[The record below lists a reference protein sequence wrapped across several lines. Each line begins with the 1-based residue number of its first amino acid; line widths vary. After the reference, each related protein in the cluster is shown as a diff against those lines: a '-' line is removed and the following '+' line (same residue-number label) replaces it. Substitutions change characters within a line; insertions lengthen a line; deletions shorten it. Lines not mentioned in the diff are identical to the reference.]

1 MFKRVSIVFILD
13 IVALII
19 SIVLAIEIKMAPLF
33 YYLSAYFFQLFFFF
47 CLWQMIGIA
56 TGKFQIGKH
65 KTVFGALSTVL
76 ISNVIAL
83 TLFLVL
89 KAIFPPISFSRIVI
103 FSFSGLFTIAELFLF
118 GLAEL
123 IYHKEEIPGIDL
135 DVQEDFITK
144 YRVSHTDISHR
155 LTAMELAKHRR
166 TGKIVHEIEEEA
178 GEAAY
183 QFMSRFVD
191 VKDGTT
197 AIVSTTTR
205 FNIDHLPGKKYA
217 GIVNLKRIND
227 IRYVNKFFEGVNA
240 KLCHDGVFIG
250 CVETQE
256 LRKKRI
262 LKKFVWGVSHVY
274 FFFDFIL
281 KRLFP
286 KFPFTKQVYFFLTRG
301 QNRVIS
307 KAETLGRL
315 YSCGFFVIGEEELDG
330 NYWFAVAKN
339 KKPAFDLSPTYGPLI
354 RLKRIG
360 KGGKLIKVYKM
371 RTMHP
376 YAEYLQEYIYE
387 NNRLDEGGKFKNDFR
402 VSAWGQIMRK
412 YWIDELPM
420 IINLLRGDLKLVGVR
435 PLSQHYFSLYTKEL
449 QEKRIRTKPG
459 LVPPF
464 YADLPNTLEEIMESE
479 NRYLDAYEKAPLKTD
494 IRYFFQA
501 FNNIVFKRALSK

>member
-1 MFKRVSIVFILD
+1 MLKRFSIVFILD
-13 IVALII
+13 MLAIII
-19 SIVLAIEIKMAPLF
+19 SLVLAIEIKMAPLF
-33 YYLSAYFFQLFFFF
+33 YYLSTYFFQIFFFF
-47 CLWQMIGIA
+47 FLWQLVAII
-56 TGKFQIGKH
+56 TGKYQIGKH
-65 KTVFGALSTVL
+65 KTVFSALSFV
-76 ISNVIAL
+76 IVSNIIAL
-83 TLFLVL
+83 SLYFIL
-89 KAIFPPISFSRIVI
+89 KNIFSPLSFSRTIVFAI
-103 FSFSGLFTIAELFLF
+103 AGLLS
-118 GLAEL
+118 LAEL
-123 IYHKEEIPGIDL
+123 IIFGIAELVYHKEEIPGIDL
-135 DVQEDFITK
+135 DVQEDFISK
-144 YRVSHTDISHR
+144 YNLPPATISQR
-155 LTAMELAKHRR
+155 LNAKELEKHNR
-166 TGKIVHEIEEEA
+166 TGKVVHEIEAEA
-178 GEAAY
+178 GVLAY
-183 QFMSRFVD
+183 QFISRFID
-191 VKDGTT
+191 VKDGTA
-197 AIVSTTTR
+197 AIVSTTTV
-205 FNIDHLPGKKYA
+205 FNIDHLQGKKYA

-227 IRYVNKFFEGVNA
+227 IRYVNKFFEAVNS

-262 LKKFVWGVSHVY
+262 LKKFLWGISHIY
-274 FFFDFIL
+274 FVFDFIL

-315 YSCGFFVIGEEELDG
+315 YSCGFFVIGEDELDG

-339 KKPAFDLSPTYGPLI
+339 KKPAFDTSPTYGPLI

-360 KGGKLIKVYKM
+360 KGGKIIKVYKM

-402 VSAWGQIMRK
+402 VSTLGRIMRK

-420 IINLLRGDLKLVGVR
+420 LINFFRGDLKLVGVR
-435 PLSQHYFSLYTKEL
+435 PLSQHYFSLYNKEL
-449 QEKRIRTKPG
+449 QEKRIKTKPG

-464 YADLPNTLEEIMESE
+464 YADLPSTLEEIMASE

-494 IRYFFQA
+494 IQYFFKA